1 MSVCYKV
8 NVVNLEKRAKM
19 DRGPETRSERI
30 KKASR
35 HRREHEK
42 EELRQTILKEAG
54 ELFLEQ
60 GYDRFS
66 MRQLAELIGYSVATP
81 YLYFRDKDD
90 LLFTVVDEGFARFK
104 QQLAEAAGSSDDP
117 WERLFA
123 LGQAYVRFGLRN
135 PVYYQLMFMWRSD
148 FLTKS
153 ATGEQ
158 SPRLEAF
165 RILQDAVRYAMEAGA
180 MEKGD
185 VETYG
190 DVLWATMHGVVAL
203 AINIPMFDS
212 ERVRKLT
219 ILMREMIAK
228 AFKKV

>member
-1 MSVCYKV
+1 
-8 NVVNLEKRAKM
+8 M
-19 DRGPETRSERI
+19 DKGTETRNERI
-30 KKASR
+30 RKASR
-35 HRREHEK
+35 HRRDHEK
-42 EELRQTILKEAG
+42 EELRQTILKVAG

-66 MRQLAELIGYSVATP
+66 MRQLAERIGYSVATP

-104 QQLAEAAGSSDDP
+104 QQLAEAAVSSDDP

-148 FLTKS
+148 FLTQS

-180 MEKGD
+180 IEGDGEAD

-203 AINIPMFDS
+203 AISIPMFDS

-219 ILMREMIAK
+219 TLMREMIFK
-228 AFKKV
+228 AFAKT

>member
-1 MSVCYKV
+1 
-8 NVVNLEKRAKM
+8 M
-19 DRGPETRSERI
+19 DKGTETRSERI
-30 KKASR
+30 RKASR
-35 HRREHEK
+35 HRRDHEK
-42 EELRQTILKEAG
+42 EELRQTILKVAG

-66 MRQLAELIGYSVATP
+66 MRQLAERIGYSVATP

-104 QQLAEAAGSSDDP
+104 QQLAEAAASSDDP

-148 FLTKS
+148 FLTQS

-158 SPRLEAF
+158 SPRLDAF
-165 RILQDAVRYAMEAGA
+165 NILQDAVRYAMEAGA
-180 MEKGD
+180 IQTSGEAD

-203 AINIPMFDS
+203 AISIPAFDS

-228 AFKKV
+228 AFKKT